1 MRADARTKS
10 RVGIIFFAAIVL
22 FAGAIL
28 TVGGKSGFFLAR
40 TSYFA
45 RFPNS
50 QGLVPGGQV
59 RLVGVSV
66 GAVRSLEVPKK
77 PGQEL
82 TVTFDI
88 ERRYQHLVKTDSKV
102 EIRTIGLLGDKYLE
116 VAPGSPDKPDLPPD
130 SEIKAVTS
138 PEFEKIL
145 ASSGDL
151 VENILAIS
159 KSLRNILGRTEQGEG
174 LLGEITTDST
184 TGKALSKSLRNT
196 LEESRLLLADIR
208 NGKGLLGRLLQD
220 KGLADEVDAQLRST
234 LASIDRIA
242 KTIEKGTATGE
253 GLVPALLSDPE
264 GKKKFFAM
272 VDAVKATADGLAAFS
287 KDLAEGKGTLPLLVR
302 DEAFAQEFLG
312 DLKKL
317 SSHLAKVAAKLDSTE
332 GTAGRLIADP
342 TVYESINDILVGVNE
357 SKMLR
362 WLVRDRQ
369 KSGIEKRYHDTK
381 AMEDAKPALPA
392 PAGAAPATAAPVPT
406 PAG

>member
-10 RVGIIFFAAIVL
+10 RVGIIFFAAIIL

-45 RFPNS
+45 RFPSS
-50 QGLVPGGQV
+50 QGLAPGGQV
-59 RLVGVSV
+59 RLAGVSV

-116 VAPGSPDKPDLPPD
+116 VAAGSPDKPDLPPD
-130 SEIKAVTS
+130 SQITAVTS
-138 PEFEKIL
+138 PEFDKIL

-184 TGKALSKSLRNT
+184 TGKALSKSLHDA
-196 LEESRLLLADIR
+196 LEETRLLLADIR
-208 NGKGLLGRLLQD
+208 HGKGLVGRLVQD

-234 LASIDRIA
+234 MASIERIA

-272 VDAVKATADGLAAFS
+272 VDALKATADGFAAFS
-287 KDLAEGKGTLPLLVR
+287 KDLADGKGTLPQLVN
-302 DEAFAQEFLG
+302 DEAFAKEFLG
-312 DLKKL
+312 DLKRL
-317 SSHLAKVAAKLDSTE
+317 SAHLANVAAKLDSTE

-342 TVYESINDILVGVNE
+342 DRLRRHQRHSRRVNQ
-357 SKMLR
+357 SKTLR
-362 WLVRDRQ
+362 WLIRDRQ
-369 KSGIEKRYHDTK
+369 KSGIEKRYEGAQK
-381 AMEDAKPALPA
+381 APA
-392 PAGAAPATAAPVPT
+392 PTPT
-406 PAG
+406 P

>member
-28 TVGGKSGFFLAR
+28 TIGGKSGFFLAR
-40 TSYFA
+40 TSYHA
-45 RFPNS
+45 RFPSS
-50 QGLVPGGQV
+50 QGLAPGGQV
-59 RLVGVSV
+59 RLAGVSV

-82 TVTFDI
+82 TVNFDI
-88 ERRYQHLVKTDSKV
+88 ERRYQHLVKADSTV

-116 VAPGSPDKPDLPPD
+116 VTAGSPDQPDLPPE
-130 SEIKAVTS
+130 SEIRAITS
-138 PEFEKIL
+138 PEFDKIL

-174 LLGEITTDST
+174 FLGEITTDST
-184 TGKALSKSLRNT
+184 TGKALAKSLHDT
-196 LEESRLLLADIR
+196 LEETRLLLADIR
-208 NGKGLLGRLLQD
+208 HGRGLVGRLVHD
-220 KGLADEVDAQLRST
+220 KGLADEVEAQLRST
-234 LASIDRIA
+234 MASIDRIA
-242 KTIEKGTATGE
+242 KTVEKGTTSGQ

-272 VDAVKATADGLAAFS
+272 VDSLKATADGLSVFS
-287 KDLAEGKGTLPLLVR
+287 KDLAEGKGTLPQLVN
-302 DEAFAQEFLG
+302 DEAFAKEFLA

-317 SSHLAKVAAKLDSTE
+317 SAHLANVAAKLDSTE

-357 SKMLR
+357 SKLLR
-362 WLVRDRQ
+362 WLIRDRQ
-369 KSGIEKRYHDTK
+369 KSGIEKRYEETK
-381 AMEDAKPALPA
+381 AKEEAKPAVPASGDPA
-392 PAGAAPATAAPVPT
+392 PTAVPPVPT